1 MFEEASSPL
10 NDPICSHL
18 SIEQI
23 ISTNRQRRAHCA
35 SLELELTQLAGHI
48 NAINYQFIKLL
59 AEFDEH
65 GGWQVDG
72 VKTFAHWLNW
82 KCGIGALAAREK
94 IRVARAL
101 NDLPLINESFRSGE
115 IRHSRQP
122 EDATAN
128 KIVSAETKPENV
140 PAETIRE
147 NVSAETFV
155 ENDAEESWSEPVNDF
170 PANRA
175 TALVRI
181 AEQFLTHNPADETN
195 PPSGPDRYHV
205 VVHVNTNEQHRDFAI
220 EGSASCY
227 LGHNRFLAPQV
238 AKRLACDASV
248 STVLED
254 DEGNVLNI
262 GRRSRTISHAMR
274 TALTIRDGGCRF
286 PNCYSQ
292 HWTDAHHIKHWSDGG
307 ETNLDNLITLCRH
320 HHTLVHRGDYQ
331 IEDNGTEVVFYD
343 KRKSLIPRAFFP
355 QFPESQ
361 DPPKVI
367 GRIMLS
373 HAAKGLHIEPDTAVT
388 KWRGESIDYAH
399 AIYGLFRLDK
409 SPDQSGTLIEDG
421 N

>member
-1 MFEEASSPL
+1 MVRINLTLPAE
-10 NDPICSHL
+10 DG
-18 SIEQI
+18 
-23 ISTNRQRRAHCA
+23 
-35 SLELELTQLAGHI
+35 ELVLQA
-48 NAINYQFIKLL
+48 
-59 AEFDEH
+59 
-65 GGWQVDG
+65 V
-72 VKTFAHWLNW
+72 
-82 KCGIGALAAREK
+82 EK
-94 IRVARAL
+94 MV
-101 NDLPLINESFRSGE
+101 NQ

-128 KIVSAETKPENV
+128 KIVSAETKP
-140 PAETIRE
+140 E

-355 QFPESQ
+355 QFSESQ

-388 KWRGESIDYAH
+388 KWCGERLDYAH

-409 SPDQSGTLIEDG
+409 SACHSGTLIEDG
-421 N
+421 NQASSAIREWSDQSLLTKCFSGSQRLLYHG